1 MLADAAESFFP
12 ITSLTDKTLARARE
26 LIDADG
32 LDPTLRRTVV
42 DRTDDLARRIAVRQ
56 AYPAP

>member
-12 ITSLTDKTLARARE
+12 ITSLTDKTLARARGCV
-26 LIDADG
+26 DADG
-32 LDPTLRRTVV
+32 LDPSLRRAVV
-42 DRTDDLARRIAVRQ
+42 DRTDELARRLAVRQ